1 MPTRPVRFWR
11 TIAAMPPLL
20 PWLIAALAA
29 YLFGSIQSGLLIG
42 RVVFGIDPRDYG
54 SRRTGATNVL
64 RTMGAKAA
72 VAVVA
77 MDALK
82 AVFGIGVARALLPDE
97 PWAHVLAAFAVAAGH
112 NWPVFA
118 GFRGGKGV
126 IVSATATGMLYWP
139 VLALIVPVGLLVVWT
154 TRYVSLG
161 SMIGAVVT
169 AVAAAVFYQNG
180 SIPLPYL
187 VYYVVGAALVLLT
200 HRENIARLVAGTE
213 NRLGQRVH
221 TQTPSAA

>member
-1 MPTRPVRFWR
+1 MPS
-11 TIAAMPPLL
+11 LL
-20 PWLIAALAA
+20 LWLVALIAA

-42 RVVFGIDPRDYG
+42 RLVFGIDPRDFG

-72 VAVVA
+72 VAVVV

-82 AVFGIGVARALLPDE
+82 AVFGIGVARILLPDE
-97 PWAHVLAAFAVAAGH
+97 PWAHVLAAFTVAAGH

-126 IVSATATGMLYWP
+126 IVSAIATGMLYWP
-139 VLALIVPVGLLVVWT
+139 VLALIVPVGLIVVWL

-169 AVAAAVFYQNG
+169 ALAAVVFFERGDIQ
-180 SIPLPYL
+180 LPYL
-187 VYYVVGAALVLLT
+187 VYYLIGAALVLFT
-200 HRENIARLVAGTE
+200 HRENIARLMAGTE
-213 NRLGQRVH
+213 NRLGKRVQ
-221 TQTPSAA
+221 TQSQPAS